1 MPWNPDYYLPLISRV
16 QAACDT
22 ETNNLTNKD
31 IFSLCDPD
39 GVRTHSAGSAE
50 CSSAGVI
57 LIRSRQNLWSGDSWR
72 DTFYPPV
79 LPRLVDG
86 GAWQLVWSGAV
97 TPHASTDNLLLELE
111 RLLARYLSRGQ
122 PPPRSRA
129 SPSASPW
136 SRCSCPTSRGRSSRS
151 CSLSTFSA
159 QCSPCSPGQTIMSVS
174 ELNSK
179 GRVQKKIW
187 KFP

>member
-1 MPWNPDYYLPLISRV
+1 MVVKYDNVSYELCPGIRIMTINFPCSSCMP
-16 QAACDT
+16 CDM

-129 SPSASPW
+129 SPSASP
-136 SRCSCPTSRGRSSRS
+136 
-151 CSLSTFSA
+151 
-159 QCSPCSPGQTIMSVS
+159 
-174 ELNSK
+174 
-179 GRVQKKIW
+179 
-187 KFP
+187 